1 MWNKVDEKFEQSE
14 RQARLERKEQ
24 WRKEFLSSIQLDVSS
39 TRAIVRHVSHLLKV
53 LDRVIL
59 EKGVKVKDVE
69 SFYVNPD
76 TGDVVIYDYCEPDSN
91 VTIFYSDYATSRLS
105 WLSSLGLTELKE
117 DDVRNIIASLKVY
130 IQNSKLPLG
139 KGYSYRFEGGY
150 VWVHQNGPL
159 SDVLAKISLST
170 GRVVSDGVS
179 RKKILNDFV
188 KGFFPNEY
196 KSLKEDIEEGN
207 ISSLV
212 DIQQEI
218 DCGNQLE
225 LLEQFEY
232 WVSNEYSYSKE
243 TTSNILDL
251 VKGVFSDWNNYSI
264 SEGEDD
270 FYYVECIL
278 KGKSKLSYTVAH
290 SSGGPKHYI
299 RDVEIKF
306 K

>member
-1 MWNKVDEKFEQSE
+1 MWTKADELLEQSE
-14 RQARLERKEQ
+14 RQARLEKQQQ
-24 WRKEFLSSIQLDVSS
+24 WRKEFFGSLQLDVSS

-76 TGDVVIYDYCEPDSN
+76 TYDVTIYDYCEPDSE
-91 VTIFYSDYATSRLS
+91 VTIFYSNYSTSGVS
-105 WLSSLGLTELKE
+105 WLSSLGLITLEE
-117 DDVRNIIASLKVY
+117 DDVRSVIASLKVY
-130 IQNSKLPLG
+130 VQNSNLPIG
-139 KGYSYRFEGGY
+139 KGYTYRFEGGY

-170 GRVVSDGVS
+170 GKVVSDAVS

-196 KSLKEDIEEGN
+196 ESLKKDIEEGN

-218 DCGNQLE
+218 DCGSQVE

-243 TTSNILDL
+243 TTTNILEL

-270 FYYVECIL
+270 FYYVERIL

-299 RDVEIKF
+299 RDVVIKF

>member
-1 MWNKVDEKFEQSE
+1 MWNKVDEKFEQSD
-14 RQARLERKEQ
+14 RQARLERQKQ
-24 WRKEFLSSIQLDVSS
+24 WREEFFGSLQLDVSS

-53 LDRVIL
+53 LDEAIL

-76 TGDVVIYDYCEPDSN
+76 TGDVVVYDYCEPDSN

-117 DDVRNIIASLKVY
+117 DDVRNIIASLRVY
-130 IQNSKLPLG
+130 IQNSKLPIG

-150 VWVHQNGPL
+150 VWIHQNGPY
-159 SDVLAKISLST
+159 SDVLGKISLST
-170 GRVVSDGVS
+170 GKVVSDGVS
-179 RKKILNDFV
+179 KKKILNDFV

-196 KSLKEDIEEGN
+196 ESLKEDIEEGK
-207 ISSLV
+207 ISNLV

-218 DCGNQLE
+218 DCGNQVE
-225 LLEQFEY
+225 LLEHFEY

-243 TTSNILDL
+243 TTTNILDL

-270 FYYVECIL
+270 FYYAERIL
-278 KGKSKLSYTVAH
+278 KGKSKLSYTVTH

-299 RDVEIKF
+299 RDVVIKF

>member
-14 RQARLERKEQ
+14 RQARLQRKEQ
-24 WRKEFLSSIQLDVSS
+24 WRKEFFGSLQLDVSS

-53 LDRVIL
+53 LDKVIL
-59 EKGVKVKDVE
+59 EKGVKVKDVD

-76 TGDVVIYDYCEPDSN
+76 TGDVIIYDYCEPDSN
-91 VTIFYSDYATSRLS
+91 VTIFYGNYASSKLT
-105 WLSSLGLTELKE
+105 WLSSLGLIALEE

-130 IQNSKLPLG
+130 VQNSNLPIS

-270 FYYVECIL
+270 FYYVERIL
-278 KGKSKLSYTVAH
+278 KGKSKLSYTVAY

>member
-1 MWNKVDEKFEQSE
+1 MWNKVDKKFEQSE
-14 RQARLERKEQ
+14 RQARLERQKQ
-24 WRKEFLSSIQLDVSS
+24 WRKEFLSSIQLDVNS

-53 LDRVIL
+53 LDKAIL

-130 IQNSKLPLG
+130 IQNSKLPIG

-150 VWVHQNGPL
+150 IWIHLNGPY
-159 SDVLAKISLST
+159 SDVLGKISLST
-170 GRVVSDGVS
+170 GKVVSDGVS
-179 RKKILNDFV
+179 KKKILSDFV

-196 KSLKEDIEEGN
+196 ESLKEDIEEGN
-207 ISSLV
+207 ISNLV

-218 DCGNQLE
+218 DCGSQVE
-225 LLEQFEY
+225 LLEHFEY

-243 TTSNILDL
+243 TTRNILEL

-270 FYYVECIL
+270 FYYVERIL

-299 RDVEIKF
+299 RDVVIKF

>member
-14 RQARLERKEQ
+14 RQARLERQKQ

-53 LDRVIL
+53 LDKVIL

-76 TGDVVIYDYCEPDSN
+76 TGDIVIYDYCEPDSN
-91 VTIFYSDYATSRLS
+91 VTIFYSDYAASRLS
-105 WLSSLGLTELKE
+105 WLSSLGLIELKE

-130 IQNSKLPLG
+130 VQNSKLPIG
-139 KGYSYRFEGGY
+139 RGYSYRFEGGY
-150 VWVHQNGPL
+150 VWIHQNGPL
-159 SDVLAKISLST
+159 SDVIGKISLST
-170 GRVVSDGVS
+170 GKVVSDGVS
-179 RKKILNDFV
+179 KKKILNDFV

-196 KSLKEDIEEGN
+196 ESLKEDIEKGN
-207 ISSLV
+207 ISNLV

-218 DCGNQLE
+218 DCGSQVE
-225 LLEQFEY
+225 LLEHFEY
-232 WVSNEYSYSKE
+232 WVSKEYSYSKE
-243 TTSNILDL
+243 TTRNILDL

-270 FYYVECIL
+270 FYYIERIL

-299 RDVEIKF
+299 RDVVIKF

>member
-1 MWNKVDEKFEQSE
+1 MWNKVDEKFEQSD
-14 RQARLERKEQ
+14 RQARLERQKQ
-24 WRKEFLSSIQLDVSS
+24 WRKEFLSSIKLDVSS

-53 LDRVIL
+53 LDKAIL
-59 EKGVKVKDVE
+59 EKGVKIKDVE

-76 TGDVVIYDYCEPDSN
+76 TGDVVVYDYCEPDSN

-130 IQNSKLPLG
+130 IQNSRLPLG
-139 KGYSYRFEGGY
+139 KGYSYHFEGGY
-150 VWVHQNGPL
+150 VWIHQNGPY

-170 GRVVSDGVS
+170 GRLATEDVS

-196 KSLKEDIEEGN
+196 KSLKEDIESGN

-225 LLEQFEY
+225 LLERFEY

-243 TTSNILDL
+243 TTKNILEL

-270 FYYVECIL
+270 FYYVERIL

-299 RDVEIKF
+299 RDVVIKF

>member
-1 MWNKVDEKFEQSE
+1 MWSKADELLEQSE
-14 RQARLERKEQ
+14 RQARLEKQQQ
-24 WRKEFLSSIQLDVSS
+24 WRKEFFGSLQIDVSS

-59 EKGVKVKDVE
+59 EKGVVIKDVE

-76 TGDVVIYDYCEPDSN
+76 TYDVVIYDYCEPDSN
-91 VTIFYSDYATSRLS
+91 VTISYRDYYTSKVS
-105 WLSSLGLTELKE
+105 WLSSLGLIALE
-117 DDVRNIIASLKVY
+117 DDDTRNVIASLKVY
-130 IQNSKLPLG
+130 IQSAKLPIG
-139 KGYSYRFEGGY
+139 HGYTYRFEGGY
-150 VWVHQNGPL
+150 VWIHQNGPY
-159 SDVLAKISLST
+159 SDVLAKISLNT
-170 GRVVSDGVS
+170 GRVVTVGVS

-207 ISSLV
+207 ISNLV

-218 DCGNQLE
+218 DCGSQVE
-225 LLEQFEY
+225 LLEHFEY

-243 TTSNILDL
+243 TTSNILEL
-251 VKGVFSDWNNYSI
+251 IKGVFSDWNNYSI

-270 FYYVECIL
+270 FYYIERIL
-278 KGKSKLSYTVAH
+278 KGKSKLSYSVAH

-299 RDVEIKF
+299 RDVVIKF

>member
-14 RQARLERKEQ
+14 RQARLERQKQ
-24 WRKEFLSSIQLDVSS
+24 WRKEFFGSLQLDVSS

-53 LDRVIL
+53 LDKVIL

-76 TGDVVIYDYCEPDSN
+76 MGDVVVYDYCEPDSN

-130 IQNSKLPLG
+130 IQNSKLPIS

-150 VWVHQNGPL
+150 VWIHQNGPY
-159 SDVLAKISLST
+159 SDVLGKISLNT
-170 GRVVSDGVS
+170 GKVVSDGVS
-179 RKKILNDFV
+179 KKKILNDFV

-196 KSLKEDIEEGN
+196 ESLKEDIEEGN
-207 ISSLV
+207 ISNLV
-212 DIQQEI
+212 DVQQEI
-218 DCGNQLE
+218 DCGSQVE
-225 LLEQFEY
+225 LLESFEY

-243 TTSNILDL
+243 TTSNILEL

-270 FYYVECIL
+270 FYYVERIL

-299 RDVEIKF
+299 RDVVIKF

>member
-14 RQARLERKEQ
+14 RQARLERQKQ

-53 LDRVIL
+53 LDKAIL

-76 TGDVVIYDYCEPDSN
+76 TGDVVVYDYCEPDSN

-130 IQNSKLPLG
+130 IQNSKLPIG

-150 VWVHQNGPL
+150 VWIHQNGPY
-159 SDVLAKISLST
+159 SDVLGKISLST
-170 GRVVSDGVS
+170 GKVVSDGVS
-179 RKKILNDFV
+179 KKKILNDFV

-196 KSLKEDIEEGN
+196 ESLKEDIEEGN
-207 ISSLV
+207 ISNLV

-218 DCGNQLE
+218 DCGSQVE
-225 LLEQFEY
+225 LLEHFEY

-270 FYYVECIL
+270 FYYVERIL

-299 RDVEIKF
+299 RDVVIKF